1 VKHPITVAV
10 MVDAK
15 PAQGYAPS
23 TVTSSETAQEKR
35 VALQSVPLSETA
47 EEVWIC
53 SLVIFPS

>member
-35 VALQSVPLSETA
+35 VALQGSARTENFKEKWT
-47 EEVWIC
+47 C
-53 SLVIFPS
+53 SLAIYPS